1 MIKIMTII
9 DNTVNKYDKDCK
21 KNNIKDSDDNKINNN
36 NNIDSDN
43 TNANNNNKIKI
54 PRRVEQ

>member
-1 MIKIMTII
+1 MMIKIMTII
-9 DNTVNKYDKDCK
+9 DNTVNRYDKDCK
-21 KNNIKDSDDNKINNN
+21 KNIKDSDDNKINNN

-43 TNANNNNKIKI
+43 TNANNNQIKI